1 MCDEAC
7 CFCTRSGKE
16 KKERLA
22 RPFLRNEVSVVKNA
36 VVLLTIVSALSSQI
50 LPQILFL
57 SIMAVEDGVGRLIPF
72 LIFYVASM
80 SGLLLWVYVIGR
92 LGSKRTFLVA
102 LSILVAGLV
111 CFLWPFDWAIEVS
124 AFLVGVGSIGVGS
137 IMTTILSQLKE
148 LSGADESTEQGGS
161 SLPLVLAL
169 VAWIVVFSYVLSRSY
184 DGAVILFLVSLILPW
199 LFVRQLP
206 LEKTA
211 TWTWATEKFVRAFIA
226 VTVFT
231 LVSRLL
237 SLLEGASGYVEIFLL
252 MIILLGY
259 VGWVLF
265 QDRTRTY
272 VSATKTRQVQ
282 LLAFVVGLF
291 GGWTLIG
298 AVFVSLALYS
308 FQVLLFYVFLPFL
321 AGVIGWILLNR
332 VFDVARH
339 PYYVLLVTSLMF
351 FLGFLEPLVFI
362 PVLFV
367 SGYVQTMYASAGHV
381 YLYASYGDN
390 KEFASLL
397 LQLWKRFGMVVAYS
411 ALMVGLLGYGLYT
424 GQSVN
429 AELSFKIPRE
439 WMLGVL
445 GLTWIFNVG
454 LITLYW
460 LRIQKTVK
468 TSK

>member
-1 MCDEAC
+1 M
-7 CFCTRSGKE
+7 
-16 KKERLA
+16 
-22 RPFLRNEVSVVKNA
+22 KNT

-72 LIFYVASM
+72 MIFYVASM

-92 LGSKRTFLVA
+92 LGSKQTFLLA
-102 LSILVAGLV
+102 LSVLVVGLI
-111 CFLWPFDWAIEVS
+111 CFLLPFAWGIEVS

-137 IMTTILSQLKE
+137 IMTTILSQLGE
-148 LSGADESTEQGGS
+148 LSAPKEPSDEKGS

-169 VAWIVVFSYVLSRSY
+169 LAWVVAFSYTLIQSY
-184 DGAVILFLVSLILPW
+184 NGAVVLFLVSLVLPY
-199 LFVRQLP
+199 LFVKKLP

-211 TWTWATEKFVRAFIA
+211 TWTWETGKFVRAFIA

-252 MIILLGY
+252 MIALLGY

-265 QDRTRTY
+265 QERTQTY
-272 VSATKTRQVQ
+272 VSATRTRQVQ
-282 LLAFVVGLF
+282 LLSFVVGLF

-308 FQVLLFYVFLPFL
+308 FQVILFYVFIPFL
-321 AGVIGWILLNR
+321 AGVIGWILLSR

-339 PYYVLLVTSLMF
+339 PYYVLLVTSLLF
-351 FLGFLEPLVFI
+351 FLSFFEPLLFI

-411 ALMVGLLGYGLYT
+411 ALMVGLLGYGLYV

-429 AELSFKIPRE
+429 AELSFKIPRD
-439 WMLGVL
+439 WMVGVL
-445 GLTWIFNVG
+445 GLTWLFNVG

-460 LRIQKTVK
+460 FRIQKTVQ

>member
-1 MCDEAC
+1 M
-7 CFCTRSGKE
+7 
-16 KKERLA
+16 
-22 RPFLRNEVSVVKNA
+22 KNT

-72 LIFYVASM
+72 MIFYVASM
-80 SGLLLWVYVIGR
+80 SGLLLWVYIIVR
-92 LGSKRTFLVA
+92 LGSKQTFLLA
-102 LSILVAGLV
+102 LTVLVTGLI
-111 CFLWPFDWAIEVS
+111 CFLLPFGWAIELS

-148 LSGADESTEQGGS
+148 LSTTDESADQKGS
-161 SLPLVLAL
+161 SLPLVL
-169 VAWIVVFSYVLSRSY
+169 VAWIVIFSYVLTRSY
-184 DGAVILFLVSLILPW
+184 DEAVILFLVSLILPW
-199 LFVRQLP
+199 LFVRKLP

-211 TWTWATEKFVRAFIA
+211 TWAWATGKFVLAFIT

-265 QDRTRTY
+265 QERTRTY

-282 LLAFVVGLF
+282 LLSFVVGLF
-291 GGWTLIG
+291 GGCTLIG

-308 FQVLLFYVFLPFL
+308 FQVLLFYVFMPFL

-339 PYYVLLVTSLMF
+339 PYYVLLVTSLLF

-381 YLYASYGDN
+381 YLYASYGGN

-429 AELSFKIPRE
+429 AELSFKVPRD

-460 LRIQKTVK
+460 LSIQKNVE

>member
-1 MCDEAC
+1 M
-7 CFCTRSGKE
+7 
-16 KKERLA
+16 
-22 RPFLRNEVSVVKNA
+22 KNT

-72 LIFYVASM
+72 MIFYVASM

-92 LGSKRTFLVA
+92 LGSKQTFLLA
-102 LSILVAGLV
+102 LSVLVVGLI
-111 CFLWPFDWAIEVS
+111 CFLLPFAWGIEVS

-137 IMTTILSQLKE
+137 IMTTILSQLGE
-148 LSGADESTEQGGS
+148 LSAPKEPSDEKGS

-169 VAWIVVFSYVLSRSY
+169 LAWVVAFSYTLIQSY
-184 DGAVILFLVSLILPW
+184 NGAVVLFLVSLVLPY
-199 LFVRQLP
+199 LFVRKLP

-211 TWTWATEKFVRAFIA
+211 TWTWATGKFVRAFIA

-252 MIILLGY
+252 MIVLLGY
-259 VGWVLF
+259 VGWVMF
-265 QDRTRTY
+265 QERTQTY
-272 VSATKTRQVQ
+272 VSATRTRQVQ
-282 LLAFVVGLF
+282 LLSFVVGLF

-308 FQVLLFYVFLPFL
+308 FQVILFYVFIPFL
-321 AGVIGWILLNR
+321 AGVIGWILLSR

-339 PYYVLLVTSLMF
+339 PYYVLLVTSLLF
-351 FLGFLEPLVFI
+351 FLSFFEPLLFI

-397 LQLWKRFGMVVAYS
+397 LQLWKRFGMIIAYS

-429 AELSFKIPRE
+429 AELSFKIPRS
-439 WMLGVL
+439 WMVGVL

-454 LITLYW
+454 LITIYW
-460 LRIQKTVK
+460 FRIQKTVQ

>member
-1 MCDEAC
+1 M
-7 CFCTRSGKE
+7 
-16 KKERLA
+16 
-22 RPFLRNEVSVVKNA
+22 KNT

-72 LIFYVASM
+72 MIFYVASM
-80 SGLLLWVYVIGR
+80 SGLLLWVYIIGR
-92 LGSKRTFLVA
+92 LGSKQTFLLA
-102 LSILVAGLV
+102 LTVLVTGLI
-111 CFLWPFDWAIEVS
+111 CFLLPFGWAIELS

-148 LSGADESTEQGGS
+148 LSTTDESTDQKGS

-169 VAWIVVFSYVLSRSY
+169 ALALVAWIVIFSYVLTRSY
-184 DGAVILFLVSLILPW
+184 DEAVILFLVSLILPW
-199 LFVRQLP
+199 LFVRKLP

-211 TWTWATEKFVRAFIA
+211 TWAWATGKFVLAFIT

-265 QDRTRTY
+265 QERTRTY

-282 LLAFVVGLF
+282 LLSFVVGLF

-308 FQVLLFYVFLPFL
+308 FQVLLFYVFMPFL

-339 PYYVLLVTSLMF
+339 PYYVLLVTSLLF

-429 AELSFKIPRE
+429 AELSFKIPRG

-460 LRIQKTVK
+460 LRIQKTVE

>member
-1 MCDEAC
+1 M
-7 CFCTRSGKE
+7 
-16 KKERLA
+16 
-22 RPFLRNEVSVVKNA
+22 KNT

-57 SIMAVEDGVGRLIPF
+57 SLMAVEEGSGRLIPF
-72 LIFYVASM
+72 MIFYVASM

-92 LGSKRTFLVA
+92 LGSKRTFLLA
-102 LSILVAGLV
+102 LFVLVAGLV
-111 CFLWPFDWAIEVS
+111 CFLWPFGWAIELS
-124 AFLVGVGSIGVGS
+124 AFLVGVGS
-137 IMTTILSQLKE
+137 IMTTILSQLSE
-148 LSGADESTEQGGS
+148 LSAPKQPSDEKGS
-161 SLPLVLAL
+161 SLPLVLTL
-169 VAWIVVFSYVLSRSY
+169 IAWIVAFSYILTQSYNWAVL
-184 DGAVILFLVSLILPW
+184 LFLVSLVLPW
-199 LFVRQLP
+199 SFVRKLP

-211 TWTWATEKFVRAFIA
+211 TWTWATGKFVLAFIT

-265 QDRTRTY
+265 QERTRTY

-282 LLAFVVGLF
+282 LLSFVVGLF

-308 FQVLLFYVFLPFL
+308 FQVLLFYVFMPFL

-339 PYYVLLVTSLMF
+339 PYYVLLVTLLLF

-381 YLYASYGDN
+381 YLYASYGGN

-397 LQLWKRFGMVVAYS
+397 LQLWKRFGM
-411 ALMVGLLGYGLYT
+411 
-424 GQSVN
+424 
-429 AELSFKIPRE
+429 
-439 WMLGVL
+439 
-445 GLTWIFNVG
+445 
-454 LITLYW
+454 
-460 LRIQKTVK
+460 
-468 TSK
+468 

>member
-1 MCDEAC
+1 M
-7 CFCTRSGKE
+7 
-16 KKERLA
+16 
-22 RPFLRNEVSVVKNA
+22 KNM

-92 LGSKRTFLVA
+92 LGSKRTFLWA
-102 LSILVAGLV
+102 LSVLVAGLV
-111 CFLWPFDWAIEVS
+111 CFLWPFAWAIEVS

-137 IMTTILSQLKE
+137 IMTTILSQLSE
-148 LSGADESTEQGGS
+148 LSAPKEPEEEKGS
-161 SLPLVLAL
+161 SLPLLFVLI
-169 VAWIVVFSYVLSRSY
+169 VWITTFSYTLTQSY
-184 DGAVILFLVSLILPW
+184 NGAVILFLVSLILPW
-199 LFVRQLP
+199 LFVRKLP

-211 TWTWATEKFVRAFIA
+211 TWTWATGKFVRAFIA
-226 VTVFT
+226 VTMFT

-252 MIILLGY
+252 MVVLLGY

-308 FQVLLFYVFLPFL
+308 FQVLLFYVFIPFL
-321 AGVIGWILLNR
+321 AGVIGWIRLNR

-339 PYYVLLVTSLMF
+339 PYYVLLVTSLF
-351 FLGFLEPLVFI
+351 FFVGFLEPLAFI

-429 AELSFKIPRE
+429 AELSFQIPRG

-460 LRIQKTVK
+460 LRIQKAVK

>member
-1 MCDEAC
+1 M
-7 CFCTRSGKE
+7 
-16 KKERLA
+16 
-22 RPFLRNEVSVVKNA
+22 KNSI
-36 VVLLTIVSALSSQI
+36 VLLTIVSALSSQI

-57 SIMAVEDGVGRLIPF
+57 SIMAVEEGVGGLIPF

-92 LGSKRTFLVA
+92 LGSKQTFLLA
-102 LSILVAGLV
+102 LAVLVVGLI
-111 CFLWPFDWAIEVS
+111 CFLLPFAWAIEVS

-137 IMTTILSQLKE
+137 IMTTILSQLSE
-148 LSGADESTEQGGS
+148 LSAPKQPSDEKGS
-161 SLPLVLAL
+161 SLPLVLML
-169 VAWIVVFSYVLSRSY
+169 IAWIVAFSYILTQSY
-184 DGAVILFLVSLILPW
+184 NGAVLLFLFSLVLPW
-199 LFVRQLP
+199 LFVRKLP
-206 LEKTA
+206 LERTA
-211 TWTWATEKFVRAFIA
+211 TWTWETGKFVRAFIA

-237 SLLEGASGYVEIFLL
+237 SLLEGVRGYVEIFLL
-252 MIILLGY
+252 MIVLLGY

-265 QDRTRTY
+265 QERTRAY
-272 VSATKTRQVQ
+272 VSATRTRQVQ
-282 LLAFVVGLF
+282 LLSFVVGLF

-308 FQVLLFYVFLPFL
+308 FQVLLFYVFIPFI
-321 AGVIGWILLNR
+321 AGVIGWVLLSR
-332 VFDVARH
+332 VFDLARH
-339 PYYVLLVTSLMF
+339 PYLVLFVSSLLF
-351 FLGFLEPLVFI
+351 FLGFFEPLVFI

-367 SGYVQTMYASAGHV
+367 SGYVQTMYASASHV
-381 YLYASYGDN
+381 YLYTSYGEN

-411 ALMVGLLGYGLYT
+411 ALMVGLLGYGLYV

-429 AELSFKIPRE
+429 AELSFQIPRD
-439 WMLGVL
+439 WMVGVL
-445 GLTWIFNVG
+445 GLTWLFNVG

-460 LRIQKTVK
+460 FRIQKTVK

>member
-1 MCDEAC
+1 MCDEAG
-7 CFCTRSGKE
+7 CFRTRSEKE
-16 KKERLA
+16 KKVRWI
-22 RPFLRNEVSVVKNA
+22 RPFLRNEVFRLKNT

-57 SIMAVEDGVGRLIPF
+57 SLMAVEEGSGRLIPF
-72 LIFYVASM
+72 MIFYVASM

-92 LGSKRTFLVA
+92 LGSKRTFLLA
-102 LSILVAGLV
+102 LSVLVAGLV
-111 CFLWPFDWAIEVS
+111 CFLWPFGWAIELN

-137 IMTTILSQLKE
+137 IITTILSQLGE
-148 LSGADESTEQGGS
+148 LSAPKQPSDKKGS
-161 SLPLVLAL
+161 SLPLVLTFI
-169 VAWIVVFSYVLSRSY
+169 AWIVAFSYILTQSYNWAVL
-184 DGAVILFLVSLILPW
+184 LFLVSLVLPW
-199 LFVRQLP
+199 SFVRKLP

-211 TWTWATEKFVRAFIA
+211 TWTWATGKFVLAFIT

-237 SLLEGASGYVEIFLL
+237 SLLEGASGYV
-252 MIILLGY
+252 
-259 VGWVLF
+259 GWVLF
-265 QDRTRTY
+265 QERTRTY

-282 LLAFVVGLF
+282 LLSFVVGLF

-308 FQVLLFYVFLPFL
+308 FQVLLFYVFMPFL

-332 VFDVARH
+332 VFDVGRH
-339 PYYVLLVTSLMF
+339 PYYVLLVTSLLF

-381 YLYASYGDN
+381 YLYASYGGN

-429 AELSFKIPRE
+429 AELSFKVPRD

-460 LRIQKTVK
+460 LSIQKTLK
-468 TSK
+468 LQNNFL

>member
-1 MCDEAC
+1 M
-7 CFCTRSGKE
+7 
-16 KKERLA
+16 
-22 RPFLRNEVSVVKNA
+22 KNM

-57 SIMAVEDGVGRLIPF
+57 SIMAVEDGIGRLIPY

-80 SGLLLWVYVIGR
+80 SGLLFWVYIIGR
-92 LGSKRTFLVA
+92 FGSKRTILFA
-102 LSILVAGLV
+102 LTVLAVGLV
-111 CFLWPFDWAIEVS
+111 CFLLPFDWAIELS

-137 IMTTILSQLKE
+137 IMTTILSQLGE
-148 LSGADESTEQGGS
+148 LSSPKASGEEEDKGS

-169 VAWIVVFSYVLSRSY
+169 VAWISVFSYALTQSY
-184 DGAVILFLVSLILPW
+184 NGAVVLFLISLVLPW
-199 LFVRQLP
+199 LFVRKLP

-211 TWTWATEKFVRAFIA
+211 TWTWATGKFMRAFIA

-237 SLLEGASGYVEIFLL
+237 SLLEGANGYVEVFLL

-259 VGWVLF
+259 VGWVLYEE
-265 QDRTRTY
+265 RTRTY
-272 VSATKTRQVQ
+272 VSANRTRQVQ
-282 LLAFVVGLF
+282 LLAFVIGLI

-308 FQVLLFYVFLPFL
+308 FQVLIFYVFLPFL
-321 AGVIGWILLNR
+321 AGVVGWILLNR

-339 PYYVLLVTSLMF
+339 PYYVLLVTSLIF
-351 FLGFLEPLVFI
+351 FLGFFEPLVFI

-429 AELSFKIPRE
+429 AELSFKIPRD
-439 WMLGVL
+439 WMLGA
-445 GLTWIFNVG
+445 
-454 LITLYW
+454 
-460 LRIQKTVK
+460 
-468 TSK
+468 SKKPLKLQNNFL

>member
-1 MCDEAC
+1 M
-7 CFCTRSGKE
+7 
-16 KKERLA
+16 
-22 RPFLRNEVSVVKNA
+22 KNA

>member
-1 MCDEAC
+1 M
-7 CFCTRSGKE
+7 
-16 KKERLA
+16 
-22 RPFLRNEVSVVKNA
+22 
-36 VVLLTIVSALSSQI
+36 
-50 LPQILFL
+50 PQILFL

>member
-1 MCDEAC
+1 MP
-7 CFCTRSGKE
+7 R
-16 KKERLA
+16 
-22 RPFLRNEVSVVKNA
+22 VKHTIL
-36 VVLLTIVSALSSQI
+36 LLTIVSALSSQI

-57 SIMAVEDGVGRLIPF
+57 SIMAVEDGVARLIPF

-80 SGLLLWVYVIGR
+80 SGLLVWVYVIGR
-92 LGSKRTFLVA
+92 IGSKQTFLVA
-102 LSILVAGLV
+102 LSVLVAGLI
-111 CFLWPFDWAIEVS
+111 CFLWPFAWAIEVS

-148 LSGADESTEQGGS
+148 MSASDASTKQKGNS
-161 SLPLVLAL
+161 FPLVLAL
-169 VAWIVVFSYVLSRSY
+169 VTWIVAFSYVLSQSY
-184 DGAVILFLVSLILPW
+184 DGAVVLFLISLVLPW
-199 LFVRQLP
+199 LFVRKLP

-211 TWTWATEKFVRAFIA
+211 TWAWATGKFVRAFIA

-231 LVSRLL
+231 LLSRLL
-237 SLLEGASGYVEIFLL
+237 SLLEGTSGYVEIFLL

-265 QDRTRTY
+265 QNRTRLF
-272 VSATKTRQVQ
+272 VGATRTRQVQ

-308 FQVLLFYVFLPFL
+308 VQILLFYVFLPFL

-332 VFDVARH
+332 VFDMARH
-339 PYYVLLVTSLMF
+339 PYYVLLMTSFLF
-351 FLGFLEPLVFI
+351 FLGFVNPLAFI

-367 SGYVQTMYASAGHV
+367 SGYVQTMYASASHA
-381 YLYASYGDN
+381 YLYTSYGDN

-397 LQLWKRFGMVVAYS
+397 LQLWKRFGMVIAYS
-411 ALMVGLLGYGLYT
+411 ALMIGLLGYGLYV
-424 GQSVN
+424 GQSVK
-429 AELSFKIPRE
+429 AELSFRIPRE
-439 WMLGVL
+439 WLFGVL
-445 GLTWIFNVG
+445 GLTWSFNVG

-460 LRIQKTVK
+460 RHIQNTVK

>member
-1 MCDEAC
+1 MIREVLEWKGA
-7 CFCTRSGKE
+7 G
-16 KKERLA
+16 KKERRA
-22 RPFLRNEVSVVKNA
+22 IRSFSRNEVSFVKNT

-57 SIMAVEDGVGRLIPF
+57 SLMAVGEGSGRLIPF
-72 LIFYVASM
+72 MIFYVASM
-80 SGLLLWVYVIGR
+80 SGLLLWVYIIGR
-92 LGSKRTFLVA
+92 LGSKQTFLLA
-102 LSILVAGLV
+102 LAVLVTGLI
-111 CFLWPFDWAIEVS
+111 CFLLPFGWAIELS

-148 LSGADESTEQGGS
+148 LSTTDESADQKGS

-169 VAWIVVFSYVLSRSY
+169 VAWIVIFSYVLTRSY
-184 DGAVILFLVSLILPW
+184 DEAVILFLVSLILPW
-199 LFVRQLP
+199 LFVRKLP

-211 TWTWATEKFVRAFIA
+211 TWAWATGKFVLAFIT

-265 QDRTRTY
+265 QERTRTY
-272 VSATKTRQVQ
+272 VSATRTRQVQ

-298 AVFVSLALYS
+298 AVFISLALYS
-308 FQVLLFYVFLPFL
+308 FQVLLFYVFMPFL

-339 PYYVLLVTSLMF
+339 PYYVLLVTSLLF

-429 AELSFKIPRE
+429 AELSFKVPRG

-460 LRIQKTVK
+460 LSIQKTVE